1 MSANGLW
8 YRPRRRCHTGLGRRT
23 NRPGLWCP
31 RAWAH
36 NRPIAPLPHCPIP
49 PLPYSRSGHT
59 SATDPMTPSTANTAK
74 TSNSDVP
81 DQASPAPRGPDGTR
95 YRVLGALSFS
105 HFLNDMMQSLILAIY
120 PQLKGD
126 FSLSY
131 AQIGV
136 ITLMFQL
143 TASLLQPLIGSYT
156 DKHPQP
162 RALSIGM
169 GFTLV
174 GLLVL
179 AVAPNYAMVLV
190 AAALVGTG
198 SAIFHPESSRMAR
211 LASGGRHGFA
221 QSIFQVGGSAGQ
233 AMGPLAAAW
242 VIIPFG
248 RPSVA
253 AFSAAA
259 LMAMA
264 VLWQVGN
271 WYLAHRVASAGRPAA
286 VVKPSPL
293 PPRAVVLAVSI
304 LMLLVL
310 SKSFYITSINSYYTF
325 YLIDKFG
332 VTVSGAQMYLF
343 LFLVSVSVG
352 TLLGGLVT
360 DRLGVRPVIW
370 LSILG
375 AAPFTLMLPYAS
387 LGWTAVLTVLIG
399 LITAASFS
407 AIIVFAQELM
417 PGRVGLVAGLFFGLA
432 FGIGGLGAALLGW
445 IADQTNIPTVYQL
458 CSFIPLIGLLT
469 ALLPKL
475 PSNKPK

>member
-1 MSANGLW
+1 MPSGAGPPHDSPGLGV
-8 YRPRRRCHTGLGRRT
+8 PTGLG
-23 NRPGLWCP
+23 PQS
-31 RAWAH
+31 
-36 NRPIAPLPHCPIP
+36 PHCPIP

-59 SATDPMTPSTANTAK
+59 LATDPMTPSTANTAN
-74 TSNSDVP
+74 TGNSDLP

-293 PPRAVVLAVSI
+293 PPRAVVFAVSI

>member
-1 MSANGLW
+1 MSSSTRDG
-8 YRPRRRCHTGLGRRT
+8 
-23 NRPGLWCP
+23 
-31 RAWAH
+31 
-36 NRPIAPLPHCPIP
+36 IASIP
-49 PLPYSRSGHT
+49 EGP
-59 SATDPMTPSTANTAK
+59 TA
-74 TSNSDVP
+74 D
-81 DQASPAPRGPDGTR
+81 RPDGAR
-95 YRVLGALSFS
+95 FRVLGALSFS
-105 HFLNDMMQSLILAIY
+105 HFINDMMQSLILAIY

-131 AQIGV
+131 VQIGV

-143 TASLLQPLIGSYT
+143 TASLLQPLVGYYT
-156 DKHPQP
+156 DKHPTP
-162 RALSIGM
+162 RALSVGM
-169 GFTLV
+169 GFTLL

-198 SAIFHPESSRMAR
+198 SAIFHPESSRIAR

-248 RPSVA
+248 RSSVA
-253 AFSAAA
+253 SFSALA

-271 WYLAHRVASAGRPAA
+271 WYRAHRIATASRSNPAA
-286 VVKPSPL
+286 ARHPGLPSRVVII
-293 PPRAVVLAVSI
+293 AVGVLMI
-304 LMLLVL
+304 LVV
-310 SKSFYITSINSYYTF
+310 SKSFYISSIHSYYTF

-332 VTVSGAQMYLF
+332 MTVSAAQMYLF
-343 LFLVSVSVG
+343 VFLFSVAAG
-352 TLLGGLVT
+352 TVLGGLVT
-360 DRLGVRPVIW
+360 DRIDRKQVIW

-375 AAPFTLMLPYAS
+375 AAPFTLMLPHAS
-387 LGWTAVLTVLIG
+387 LEWTAVLTVLIG
-399 LITAASFS
+399 LVTAASFS
-407 AIIVFAQELM
+407 AIIVFAQDLM
-417 PGRVGLVAGLFFGLA
+417 PGRVGLVAGLFFGLS

-445 IADQTNIPTVYQL
+445 IADMSDIATVYQI

-469 ALLPKL
+469 VFLPELEK
-475 PSNKPK
+475 K

>member
-1 MSANGLW
+1 MTSS
-8 YRPRRRCHTGLGRRT
+8 
-23 NRPGLWCP
+23 
-31 RAWAH
+31 
-36 NRPIAPLPHCPIP
+36 P
-49 PLPYSRSGHT
+49 P
-59 SATDPMTPSTANTAK
+59 AT
-74 TSNSDVP
+74 
-81 DQASPAPRGPDGTR
+81 APRPLGKSSDPADGTR

-242 VIIPFG
+242 IIIPFG

-293 PPRAVVLAVSI
+293 PPRVVVFAVSI
-304 LMLLVL
+304 LMTLVL
-310 SKSFYITSINSYYTF
+310 SYITSINSYYTF

-332 VTVSGAQMYLF
+332 ITVSGAQMSLF

-407 AIIVFAQELM
+407 AIIVLAQELM
-417 PGRVGLVAGLFFGLA
+417 PGRVGLVAGLFFGLS

-445 IADQTNIPTVYQL
+445 IADQTSIPTVYQL

-469 ALLPKL
+469 AFLPKL
-475 PSNKPK
+475 PNSKTT

>member
-1 MSANGLW
+1 MNGFALDKAASLHSLRALRPVHPRAAGQANRVQSALDFNE
-8 YRPRRRCHTGLGRRT
+8 PTMTPITPPNTPVHP
-23 NRPGLWCP
+23 NPGLA
-31 RAWAH
+31 RAE
-36 NRPIAPLPHCPIP
+36 
-49 PLPYSRSGHT
+49 
-59 SATDPMTPSTANTAK
+59 
-74 TSNSDVP
+74 
-81 DQASPAPRGPDGTR
+81 GTR

-120 PQLKGD
+120 PQIKGD
-126 FSLSY
+126 FNLSY

-143 TASLLQPLIGSYT
+143 TASLLQPLVGSYT

-248 RPSVA
+248 RLSVS

-271 WYLAHRVASAGRPAA
+271 WYSAQRAASANQSAA
-286 VVKPSPL
+286 MLKSPPL
-293 PPRAVVLAVSI
+293 PSRAAIFAVSI
-304 LMLLVL
+304 LMMLVL
-310 SKSFYITSINSYYTF
+310 SKSFYIASINSYYTF

-343 LFLVSVSVG
+343 LFLFSVALG
-352 TLLGGLVT
+352 TLLGGLAT
-360 DRLGVRPVIW
+360 DRLGLKPVIW

-375 AAPFTLMLPYAS
+375 AAPFTLMLPYVS

-417 PGRVGLVAGLFFGLA
+417 PGRVGLVAGLFFGLS

-445 IADQTNIPTVYQL
+445 IADQTSITTVYQL

-469 ALLPKL
+469 AFLPKL
-475 PSNKPK
+475 PSATAK

>member
-1 MSANGLW
+1 MTSSPPA
-8 YRPRRRCHTGLGRRT
+8 T
-23 NRPGLWCP
+23 
-31 RAWAH
+31 
-36 NRPIAPLPHCPIP
+36 AP
-49 PLPYSRSGHT
+49 S
-59 SATDPMTPSTANTAK
+59 
-74 TSNSDVP
+74 
-81 DQASPAPRGPDGTR
+81 PRGNTSEPAEGTR
-95 YRVLGALSFS
+95 FRVLGALSFS

-131 AQIGV
+131 VQIGV

-162 RALSIGM
+162 RALSVGM
-169 GFTLV
+169 GFTLI

-179 AVAPNYAMVLV
+179 AVAPNYATVLV

-271 WYLAHRVASAGRPAA
+271 WYLAHRVANAGRPAA

-293 PPRAVVLAVSI
+293 PPRTVVFAVSI
-304 LMLLVL
+304 LMTLVL

-375 AAPFTLMLPYAS
+375 AAPFTLLLPYAS

-445 IADQTNIPTVYQL
+445 IADQTDIPTVYRL

-469 ALLPKL
+469 ALLPNL
-475 PSNKPK
+475 PDSKRA

>member
-1 MSANGLW
+1 MSSSTRDG
-8 YRPRRRCHTGLGRRT
+8 
-23 NRPGLWCP
+23 
-31 RAWAH
+31 
-36 NRPIAPLPHCPIP
+36 IASIP
-49 PLPYSRSGHT
+49 EGP
-59 SATDPMTPSTANTAK
+59 TA
-74 TSNSDVP
+74 D
-81 DQASPAPRGPDGTR
+81 RPDGAR
-95 YRVLGALSFS
+95 FRVLGALSFS
-105 HFLNDMMQSLILAIY
+105 HFINDMMQSLILAIY

-131 AQIGV
+131 VQIGV

-143 TASLLQPLIGSYT
+143 TASLLQPLVGYYT
-156 DKHPQP
+156 DKHPTP
-162 RALSIGM
+162 RALSVGM
-169 GFTLV
+169 GFTLL

-198 SAIFHPESSRMAR
+198 SAIFHPESSRIAR

-248 RPSVA
+248 RSSVA
-253 AFSAAA
+253 SFSALA

-271 WYLAHRVASAGRPAA
+271 WYRAHRIATASRSNPAA
-286 VVKPSPL
+286 ARHPGLPSRVVII
-293 PPRAVVLAVSI
+293 AVGVLMI
-304 LMLLVL
+304 LVV
-310 SKSFYITSINSYYTF
+310 SKSFYISSIHSYYTF

-332 VTVSGAQMYLF
+332 MTVSAAQMYLF
-343 LFLVSVSVG
+343 VFLFSVAAG
-352 TLLGGLVT
+352 TVLGGLVT
-360 DRLGVRPVIW
+360 DRIGRKQVIW

-375 AAPFTLMLPYAS
+375 AAPFTLMLPHAS
-387 LGWTAVLTVLIG
+387 LEWTAVLTVLIG
-399 LITAASFS
+399 LVTAASFS
-407 AIIVFAQELM
+407 AIIVFAQDLM
-417 PGRVGLVAGLFFGLA
+417 PGRVGLVAGLFFGLS

-445 IADQTNIPTVYQL
+445 IADMSDIATVYQI

-469 ALLPKL
+469 VFLPELEK
-475 PSNKPK
+475 K

>member
-1 MSANGLW
+1 MPQS
-8 YRPRRRCHTGLGRRT
+8 TV
-23 NRPGLWCP
+23 
-31 RAWAH
+31 
-36 NRPIAPLPHCPIP
+36 
-49 PLPYSRSGHT
+49 
-59 SATDPMTPSTANTAK
+59 STAHTD
-74 TSNSDVP
+74 TSDLPV
-81 DQASPAPRGPDGTR
+81 AAAAGTDGTR

-143 TASLLQPLIGSYT
+143 TASLLQPLIGSFT

-179 AVAPNYAMVLV
+179 AVAPNYASVLL
-190 AAALVGTG
+190 AAVLVGTG

-242 VIIPFG
+242 IIIPFG

-259 LMAMA
+259 LLAIA

-271 WYLAHRVASAGRPAA
+271 WYLAHRVAHTGRPSAF
-286 VVKPSPL
+286 VKTPPL
-293 PPRAVVLAVSI
+293 PPRTVMLAVSI
-304 LMLLVL
+304 LMMLVL

-325 YLIDKFG
+325 YLIDKFNT
-332 VTVSGAQMYLF
+332 TVSGAQMYLF
-343 LFLVSVSVG
+343 VFLVSVAMG

-360 DRLGVRPVIW
+360 DRLGIKPVIW

-375 AAPFTLMLPYAS
+375 AAPFTLLLPFAS

-417 PGRVGLVAGLFFGLA
+417 PGRVGLVAGLFFGLS

-445 IADQTNIPTVYQL
+445 VADQHGIPAVYQL

-469 ALLPKL
+469 ALLPNL
-475 PSNKPK
+475 PEGQRATS

>member
-1 MSANGLW
+1 
-8 YRPRRRCHTGLGRRT
+8 
-23 NRPGLWCP
+23 
-31 RAWAH
+31 
-36 NRPIAPLPHCPIP
+36 
-49 PLPYSRSGHT
+49 
-59 SATDPMTPSTANTAK
+59 MTPSTANSANTG
-74 TSNSDVP
+74 NSDLP
-81 DQASPAPRGPDGTR
+81 DQANPAPRGPDGTR

>member
-8 YRPRRRCHTGLGRRT
+8 VPPKAQVPYRAGPPRESPGLGVPTGLG
-23 NRPGLWCP
+23 PQS
-31 RAWAH
+31 
-36 NRPIAPLPHCPIP
+36 PHCPIP

-59 SATDPMTPSTANTAK
+59 LATDPMTPSTANIAK

>member
-8 YRPRRRCHTGLGRRT
+8 VPPKAQVLYRAGPPHESPELGVPTGLG
-23 NRPGLWCP
+23 PQSPC
-31 RAWAH
+31 
-36 NRPIAPLPHCPIP
+36 CPIP